1 MKKELDYFSV
11 TLNKPARPFVT
22 IMGGAKVR
30 DKIQLIKN
38 MLDKVDE
45 MVIVGGMA
53 YTFLKSKF
61 KKK

>member
-1 MKKELDYFSV
+1 LVRE
-11 TLNKPARPFVT
+11 TKPYVVC

-53 YTFLKSKF
+53 YTFKKSKN
-61 KKK
+61 KTKLKT